1 MRKVGRPTSPGQLR
15 DQLSEIFPAFRDHW
29 DDKDNPFVQD
39 DGSFGYH
46 AVMLNLNDFFAG
58 HESWSNEQLRAFSE
72 LLNAAV
78 TRDDDLENA
87 VSTCFLEHMHQM
99 KMTKL
104 LSPYLTPEAKR
115 RSHA

>member
-1 MRKVGRPTSPGQLR
+1 
-15 DQLSEIFPAFRDHW
+15 LSEIFPGFRDHW
-29 DDKDNPFVQD
+29 NDKDNPFVQD

-46 AVMLNLNDFFAG
+46 AVMLNFNDFLAG
-58 HESWSNEQLRAFSE
+58 VESWSNEQLKRFSE
-72 LLNAAV
+72 VLNAAV

-104 LSPYLTPEAKR
+104 LNPHLTAQAKR
-115 RSHA
+115 KSRA